1 MSIVDEAVKRILEMV
16 DIKEE
21 LYYYREHP
29 DQGIVFTE
37 GTEKIIHGM
46 RPHPEA
52 VLREGEGSFRLLYTN
67 EESWEDSDILA
78 KYRLLFLAHC
88 IVVKSKRLLYGL
100 QRY

>member
-52 VLREGEGSFRLLYTN
+52 VLREGEEVLGCYIQMKSPGR
-67 EESWEDSDILA
+67 IL
-78 KYRLLFLAHC
+78 
-88 IVVKSKRLLYGL
+88 IIGEI
-100 QRY
+100 